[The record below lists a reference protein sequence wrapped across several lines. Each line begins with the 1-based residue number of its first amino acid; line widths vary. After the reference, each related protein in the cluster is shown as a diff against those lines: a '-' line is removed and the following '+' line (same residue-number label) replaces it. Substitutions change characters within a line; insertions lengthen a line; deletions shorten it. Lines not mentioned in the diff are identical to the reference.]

1 MDELIDV
8 SLDQSIQLEEKLNI
22 DLNELDTLHDGK
34 IDTVLKEEEN
44 EINVVKSKYSEIRL
58 KIIEEKKLKQEN
70 VRANIAIWSRRK

>member
-22 DLNELDTLHDGK
+22 DLNELDILHDGK

-44 EINVVKSKYSEIRL
+44 EINVVKSKFSEIRL